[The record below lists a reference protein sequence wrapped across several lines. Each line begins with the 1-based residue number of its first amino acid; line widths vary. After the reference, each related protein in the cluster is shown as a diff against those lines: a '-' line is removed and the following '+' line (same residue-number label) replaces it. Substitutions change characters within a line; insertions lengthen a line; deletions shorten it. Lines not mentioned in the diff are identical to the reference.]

1 MCIIVHYCTGYI
13 VLLNCKYSSL
23 NISIFSTHFVDFF
36 TVFHVFLRIFF
47 HVLFYILIL
56 TSLFFF
62 IFTFYCIFILFTF
75 FYVLFY
81 ISILTSFFFIKF
93 LCAQLIV
100 YVSWKFTYVISNFL
114 FFYFPLY
121 EFFFFLSVQNY
132 KFFLIYVLSLWF
144 DMLAQLQTKIKIKYK
159 ELTRF
164 KPMTYCMRNNH
175 STS

>member
-114 FFYFPLY
+114 FFLFPPIWIFL
-121 EFFFFLSVQNY
+121 FFICS
-132 KFFLIYVLSLWF
+132 
-144 DMLAQLQTKIKIKYK
+144 
-159 ELTRF
+159 EL
-164 KPMTYCMRNNH
+164 
-175 STS
+175 